1 MTPTMTSPQNSP
13 ATSITIDHIT
23 KRFGRA
29 VALDNI
35 DLQIPP
41 GELLFLLGPS
51 GCGKSTLL
59 RIIAGLLEPTTGR
72 ILFNSRD
79 VTHLPTEQR
88 SAVMCFQNYALW
100 PHMSVRENVAF
111 GLTLQSNSQLSRKQ
125 RVDEVLH
132 LVQMDRYAD
141 RKPNALSGGQQQRIA
156 LARALAVRPNCLL
169 LDEPLSNLDAKLRL
183 EMRAEIRRICKSSGC
198 TTIYVTHDQK
208 EALSIADRIVLMKDG
223 HIAQIGSPTDL
234 YSNPRSS
241 FIADFVGQTNL
252 MPAKIFDE
260 SSRAVTA
267 NTPIGTLRATPFPD
281 GTPHTALL
289 SIRPER
295 IRILT
300 PDSPKSPDAN
310 HIFAKWIET
319 TFLGEVSEHTFEID
333 GHRIRVSCSPPM
345 LSVPPQV
352 DLEIEV
358 RDCLVLPE

>member
-1 MTPTMTSPQNSP
+1 MTSV
-13 ATSITIDHIT
+13 ALEHIS
-23 KRFGRA
+23 KRFGTTT
-29 VALDNI
+29 ALDGI
-35 DLQIPP
+35 DLQISP

-72 ILFNSRD
+72 IIFNGRD
-79 VTHLPTEQR
+79 VTRLGTEER

-100 PHMSVRENVAF
+100 PHMTVRENVAF
-111 GLTLQSNSQLSRKQ
+111 GLKLQSNSENARKQ

-198 TTIYVTHDQK
+198 TTLYVTHDQK

-223 HIAQIGSPTDL
+223 RIAQIGSPADL

-252 MPAKIFDE
+252 MTGQLFDE
-260 SSRAVTA
+260 TPNAVTVR
-267 NTPIGTLRATPFPD
+267 TPIGTLRATPFPD
-281 GTPHTALL
+281 GTPHTAVV

-295 IRILT
+295 IRIVS

-310 HIFAKWIET
+310 HLSAQWIET
-319 TFLGEVSEHTFEID
+319 TFLGEVSEHTLEID
-333 GHRIRVSCSPPM
+333 GHRIRVSCSPP
-345 LSVPPQV
+345 LLDIRPQV
-352 DLEIEV
+352 DLEIDV

>member
-1 MTPTMTSPQNSP
+1 MT
-13 ATSITIDHIT
+13 
-23 KRFGRA
+23 
-29 VALDNI
+29 
-35 DLQIPP
+35 
-41 GELLFLLGPS
+41 
-51 GCGKSTLL
+51 
-59 RIIAGLLEPTTGR
+59 
-72 ILFNSRD
+72 
-79 VTHLPTEQR
+79 
-88 SAVMCFQNYALW
+88 
-100 PHMSVRENVAF
+100 VRENVAF
-111 GLTLQSNSQLSRKQ
+111 GLKLQSNSENARKQ

-198 TTIYVTHDQK
+198 TTLYVTHDQK

-223 HIAQIGSPTDL
+223 RIAQIGSPADL

-252 MPAKIFDE
+252 MTGQLFDE
-260 SSRAVTA
+260 TPNAVTVR
-267 NTPIGTLRATPFPD
+267 TPIGTLRATPFPD
-281 GTPHTALL
+281 GTPHTAVV

-295 IRILT
+295 IRIVS

-310 HIFAKWIET
+310 HLSAQWIET
-319 TFLGEVSEHTFEID
+319 TFLGEVSEHTLEID
-333 GHRIRVSCSPPM
+333 GHRIRVSCSPP
-345 LSVPPQV
+345 LLDIRPQV
-352 DLEIEV
+352 DLEIDV